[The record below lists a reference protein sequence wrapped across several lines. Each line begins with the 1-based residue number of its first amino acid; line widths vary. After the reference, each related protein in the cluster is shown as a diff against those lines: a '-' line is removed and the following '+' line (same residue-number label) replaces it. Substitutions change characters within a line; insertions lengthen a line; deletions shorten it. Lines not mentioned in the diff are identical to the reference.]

1 MAWSTLEVY
10 AFMRIDAM
18 SRFHGT
24 LADMPQRAGT
34 GESSDAVTLPI
45 GSLDAAKVE
54 KRVETDAGS
63 IDRILAITDG
73 GWDVD
78 DQVATLQQAAA
89 TSGSP
94 GETSVVSARAPS
106 KVIRSS
112 KAPPP
117 LPRKTPPA
125 PVKPQEPLTR
135 SVADIV
141 QRDGLI
147 RLLQARVATFQASA
161 DKVGLSRLYIEL
173 AVASEVL
180 LADDKKAAAWAQS
193 ALTTDPNCGPAH
205 AILRRTGHG
214 RTALAAMLDH
224 LEHELVGASR
234 DVDRIAFLSEK
245 ARLLEAVG
253 ARSDEL
259 RATWEQALA
268 LAPTHPAA
276 LKGLEAELVARTLAS
291 GSAQD
296 WEALAN
302 HLGRMA
308 EAYSSD
314 AALAAWL
321 HVERARI
328 LERKLDRVDAARSA
342 LEQAVALHPNAAP
355 IREALVRHVASQG
368 DWAAL
373 VRLLDEAAR
382 LEADGI
388 RAARLELDAATIAAS
403 RLGDNMGARVLLE
416 RAESRAPTH
425 PGVDRRVL
433 DELIRLAESD
443 ARWAD
448 ASRARRSRLRFV
460 ADPAALGYELR
471 GLAAAAEREKDAEAA
486 IVDVQR
492 AMALD
497 PGDPSLVDWLD
508 RLLASASK
516 HEQRVATWLQEAARA
531 AEGERRA
538 RAFVRAARICVE
550 LGRRDDAL
558 RHLRSAWVASPGDP
572 EALDGLG
579 RLLAPSPP
587 GSVDVG
593 PRSLVELYTQAAAEA
608 REPGRKAAYLERVA
622 LLWEETLG
630 DPSRAAHAYEQ
641 VLAIDRDRQSAMI
654 GLQRTATRAG
664 DDRTL
669 GRALLEEARVTSD
682 REAQL
687 ALRTRAAAVIAS
699 YDSARAIQLV
709 REVLD
714 ENPRHVGARE
724 LETRLY
730 EEANRWELAAKSLRR
745 RIDLATQPKEKVSLW
760 IALAQTQHVRLRA
773 PFEALASLDRARA
786 LDPSHPVP
794 GEEAMR
800 VLEAHGD
807 PRALRELLEKLAASA
822 QTPEERTRQLARAAE
837 IDELRLGDDA
847 SAARTYQRALA
858 ETPDDDW
865 LAERLAR
872 LIARRAR
879 KRGGGDLAE
888 LAALLTKRIDRAPSE
903 DAKRALSF
911 ELASLLVEAGQ
922 EPMRATALL
931 ESVLAEQSDH
941 VPALRTLEWLRRR
954 ATVDVASL
962 ARVLARQASVFR
974 DTRARLG
981 ALWNLAGLEE
991 WVLPTGD
998 PSGTYQAILELD
1010 AADPSALDATFRR
1023 ELSPARRGDS
1033 RAKKAALSALRAL
1046 ASPGSNDEARIAR
1059 GLRLALLLEL
1069 ASEETAD
1076 GPTAETMRREA
1087 LEWYRAALR
1096 ADDQSPTAATGV
1108 ARLAHGLADSEAA
1121 FSAAIALAEMADDT
1135 RVRARCLIDAAE
1147 LLLGLDPDA
1156 RLGTRAERRQRAT
1169 ALLERAL
1176 QADPD
1181 SVPAAG
1187 RLATVLLEDS
1197 RAERLLTAFREAL
1210 GRAKSPEAV
1219 VMLGSEVARVAR
1231 GELRDLPAA
1240 IDAMR
1245 RVRATLPQHVP
1256 SLLTLAELCIAQR
1269 VWPEAV
1275 DALESVVSIARDVPP
1290 RLTALFALAS
1300 IYEKVLARPPDVD
1313 RVLRAAIAIDP
1324 GNVRA
1329 LRALLRRMATEPFG
1343 QDPDAVRSRRLEMS
1357 NLLGRL
1363 AEAESD
1369 PDTRSSLF
1377 MELAEVQLRLE
1388 EPNAARRSLLA
1399 AVACAPANNRAFTR
1413 LGALFR
1419 SNPSEYSRALKEVI
1433 ALGEKLGQVSGRWFA
1448 ALGQAE
1454 VGALDMPRDGIAHL
1468 ERAVDLDPTLYDARF
1483 ELAATYAR
1491 TGAYKEAAR
1500 VLDAMLVPTPH
1511 PLLSI
1516 AEPARGLALL
1526 EQSLSAEQRGEEAI
1540 VVSELR
1546 ALAGDLDD
1554 GRRVWLRARRLPAN
1568 ATMNGSLDRATM
1580 VMHVL
1585 PPEGRHVLLEVAAA
1599 IAGAET
1605 KMLRSDLTSLAI
1617 SARDRI
1623 ASRSGHPTR
1632 LLLDRVL
1639 RQLGVSGVE
1648 LIVARGVNA
1657 ARVLTHD
1664 VPWIVVPSQFGELPE
1679 PVQLVALGRAVAR
1692 IAFGVAWLL
1701 ELSPAHIGALLVAA
1715 ARQVVR
1721 DYAPSSQDDK
1731 LVDSYAASLE
1741 RVITRRQRKLLEEL
1755 IPHLASA
1762 QSAPPPI
1769 PDFVDALVR
1778 AELRT
1783 AFVISGDLQAI
1794 IDDVSSADS
1803 ALRQAVTAGGSPQ
1816 TLATVLHHAWIGD
1829 VARYALSPAA
1839 TALRRRLGATW
1850 SGS

>member
-1 MAWSTLEVY
+1 
-10 AFMRIDAM
+10 MRIDAII
-18 SRFHGT
+18 SFYGT
-24 LADMPQRAGT
+24 LRDMPQRAGQ
-34 GESSDAVTLPI
+34 GESSEAVTLPI

-54 KRVETDAGS
+54 KHIETDAGS

-94 GETSVVSARAPS
+94 GETSVVSARVPS
-106 KVIRSS
+106 KVIRPS

-117 LPRKTPPA
+117 LPRKATPA
-125 PVKPQEPLTR
+125 LIAKPPEPSVR
-135 SVADIV
+135 SVAEVI
-141 QRDGLI
+141 QRDGLV
-147 RLLQARVATFQASA
+147 RLLQARVSTVQESG
-161 DKVGLSRLYIEL
+161 DKVGLSRLYVEL
-173 AVASEVL
+173 AVASEML
-180 LADDKKAAAWAQS
+180 AADDKKAASWAQS
-193 ALTTDPNCGPAH
+193 AVSSDPNCVSGH

-224 LEHELVGASR
+224 LEHELVAASR
-234 DVDRIAFLSEK
+234 EVDRVELLSEK

-259 RATWEQALA
+259 RAAWEQALA

-291 GSAQD
+291 SSAQD

-302 HLGRMA
+302 HLARMA
-308 EAYSSD
+308 EAYASD
-314 AALAAWL
+314 VGLAAWL

-328 LERKLDRVDAARSA
+328 LERKLDRVDAARAA
-342 LEQAVALHPNAAP
+342 LELAIALDPNSVP
-355 IREALVRHVASQG
+355 IRESLVRHVAAQG

-382 LEADGI
+382 LETDGL

-403 RLGDNMGARVLLE
+403 RLGDNAGARALLE
-416 RAESRAPTH
+416 RAGSRAPTT

-433 DELIRLAESD
+433 DELIRLAESE

-460 ADPAALGYELR
+460 ADPGALAYELR
-471 GLAAAAEREKDAEAA
+471 GLAAAAEREKDIETA

-492 AMALD
+492 ALALD
-497 PGDPSLVDWLD
+497 GDPSLVDWLD
-508 RLLASASK
+508 RLLASANK
-516 HEQRVATWLQEAARA
+516 QEQRVATWLQEAARA
-531 AEGERRA
+531 SEGERRA

-550 LGRRDDAL
+550 LGRREDAV

-587 GSVDVG
+587 ESLDVG
-593 PRSLVELYTQAAAEA
+593 PRSLVELYAQAAAEA

-622 LLWEETLG
+622 LLWEEVLG
-630 DPSRAAHAYEQ
+630 DPSRAARAYEQ

-664 DDRTL
+664 DDQML
-669 GRALLEEARVTSD
+669 GRALLDEARVTAD

-687 ALRTRAAAVIAS
+687 TLRTRAAAVIAT
-699 YDSARAIQLV
+699 YDGARAIQLV

-714 ENPRHVGARE
+714 ENPRHVAARE

-730 EEANRWELAAKSLRR
+730 EESNRWELAAKSLRR

-760 IALAQTQHVRLRA
+760 LALAQMQHVRLRA

-847 SAARTYQRALA
+847 GAARTYQRALA

-879 KRGGGDLAE
+879 KRTGGDLAE
-888 LAALLTKRIDRAPSE
+888 LAALLTRRIERAVSAE
-903 DAKRALSF
+903 AKRALSF
-911 ELASLLVEAGQ
+911 ELASLLVEGGQ

-931 ESVLAEQSDH
+931 ESILAEQGDH

-962 ARVLARQASVFR
+962 ARVLSRQASVFR
-974 DTRARLG
+974 DARARLG
-981 ALWNLAGLEE
+981 ALWNLAALEE
-991 WVLPTGD
+991 WVLPTGE

-1023 ELSPARRGDS
+1023 ELAAARRGDP
-1033 RAKKAALSALRAL
+1033 RAKKAVLAALRAL
-1046 ASPGSNDEARIAR
+1046 ASPSSTDEPRLAS
-1059 GLRLALLLEL
+1059 GLRLGVLLEL
-1069 ASEETAD
+1069 ASEEATDAS
-1076 GPTAETMRREA
+1076 AAQTMRREA
-1087 LEWYRAALR
+1087 LEWYRKALH
-1096 ADDQSPTAATGV
+1096 ADDRSPTAATGV
-1108 ARLAHGLADSEAA
+1108 ARLAHSLGDSEAG
-1121 FSAAIALAEMADDT
+1121 FTAAIALAEMADDS
-1135 RVRARCLIDAAE
+1135 RVRARCLIEAAE
-1147 LLLGLDPDA
+1147 LLLGPDPDS
-1156 RLGTRAERRQRAT
+1156 RLGARADRRQRA
-1169 ALLERAL
+1169 AAMLERAL

-1181 SVPAAG
+1181 SLPAAG
-1187 RLATVLLEDS
+1187 RLATVLLED
-1197 RAERLLTAFREAL
+1197 RQAERLLGAFREAL
-1210 GRAKSPEAV
+1210 GRSKSPDAV

-1231 GELRDLPAA
+1231 SELHDLPAA

-1245 RVRATLPQHVP
+1245 RVRAILPQHVP

-1275 DALESVVSIARDVPP
+1275 DALESVVAIARDVPP

-1300 IYEKVLARPPDVD
+1300 IYEKVLVRAPDVD

-1343 QDPDAVRSRRLEMS
+1343 QDPQAVRSRRLEMS

-1369 PDTRSSLF
+1369 PDTRSSLL
-1377 MELAEVQLRLE
+1377 MELAELQLRLE
-1388 EPNAARRSLLA
+1388 EPGAAQRSLVA

-1413 LGALFR
+1413 LNALFR
-1419 SNPSEYSRALKEVI
+1419 ANPSECARALKEVI
-1433 ALGEKLGQVSGRWFA
+1433 SLGEKLGQVSGRWFA

-1454 VGALDMPRDGIAHL
+1454 VGGLDSPREGIAHL
-1468 ERAVDLDPTLYDARF
+1468 ERAIDLDPTLYDARF

-1491 TGAYKEAAR
+1491 TGAHKESTR
-1500 VLDAMLVPTPH
+1500 VLEAMLVPTPH

-1526 EQSLSAEQRGEEAI
+1526 EQSLTAEHRGEEAI

-1554 GRRVWLRARRLPAN
+1554 GRRAWLRSRRLPPN
-1568 ATMNGSLDRATM
+1568 APLNGSLDRATM
-1580 VMHVL
+1580 VMHIL

-1605 KMLRSDLTSLAI
+1605 RMLRSDLSSLAI
-1617 SARDRI
+1617 SPRDRI
-1623 ASRSGHPTR
+1623 PSRSGHPTR
-1632 LLLDRVL
+1632 ALLDRVQ
-1639 RQLGVSGVE
+1639 RHMGVSGVE
-1648 LIVARGVNA
+1648 LIVARSVNA
-1657 ARVLTHD
+1657 TRVLTHD
-1664 VPWIVVPSQFGELPE
+1664 VPWIVVPSQFDELPE
-1679 PVQLVALGRAVAR
+1679 PVQLAVLGRAVAR
-1692 IAFGVAWLL
+1692 IAFGVVWLL

-1721 DYAPSSQDDK
+1721 EYAPNNQDDK
-1731 LVDSYAASLE
+1731 LVGSYAVSLE

-1755 IPHLASA
+1755 IPHLTPP

-1783 AFVISGDLQAI
+1783 AFVVCGDLQAI
-1794 IDDVSSADS
+1794 IDDVSSGDA
-1803 ALRQAVTAGGSPQ
+1803 ALRQAVTAGGSSQ
-1816 TLATVLHHAWIGD
+1816 TLGTVLHHAWIGD

-1839 TALRRRLGATW
+1839 TALRRRVGATW